1 MMHDIRL
8 RFVVQRVKAVQV
20 IANGQ
25 DRGMFELGL
34 VVYAGI
40 GNASSSGSAKKLS
53 ESEAEAEALS
63 EFQSLQKLNPSLA
76 LAARKIVGLRTF
88 SSEEKVHAAG
98 SMEVSVAEV
107 GGSIAL
113 VSQFTLWAD
122 CRKGTRPGFQSA
134 LEPVSAKKIYD
145 VLEDAFRTEAA
156 QANVPLVTGIFGANM
171 EVRANNFGPVTYVID
186 IANGRVVEP

>member
-1 MMHDIRL
+1 MMDDIRL
-8 RFVVQRVKAVQV
+8 RFVIQRVKTAHV

-40 GNASSSGSAKKLS
+40 GNAKSSVTAKP
-53 ESEAEAEALS
+53 EAHYDS
-63 EFQSLQKLNPSLA
+63 QSLQKLTPSLA

-88 SSEEKVHAAG
+88 SKEAKDDKSD
-98 SMEVSVAEV
+98 SMDVAVADV

-113 VSQFTLWAD
+113 ISQFTLWAD
-122 CRKGTRPGFQSA
+122 CRKGNRPGFQAA
-134 LEPVSAKKIYD
+134 LEPILAKKIYG
-145 VLEDAFRTEAA
+145 VLEDAFRAEASGV
-156 QANVPLVTGIFGANM
+156 NVPVITGIFGADM

-186 IANGRVVEP
+186 IFQGRVVEP